1 MKDLL
6 YVGGGLAIIVFFIV
20 RQMRSDRFRERS
32 MIFPIGLG
40 IYGVAVL
47 DGATRTHSFT
57 AGSTL
62 LLGLSAISSV
72 VFGVV
77 RGRTIELF
85 ERGGEL
91 WERATW
97 ATIAGWGGL
106 LITRAGIIAIAAVAG
121 AKLAAS
127 PASIP
132 LMLAVT
138 LATQI
143 VVVGRRARETGLAIP
158 SGSARREG
166 RRMRRRHRPG

>member
-1 MKDLL
+1 VKDVL
-6 YVGGGLAIIVFFIV
+6 YVGGGLAIIAFFIL

-32 MIFPIGLG
+32 LIFPIGLG

-47 DGATRTHSFT
+47 DGATRTHSLT

-62 LLGLSAISSV
+62 LLGLSAIASV

-106 LITRAGIIAIAAVAG
+106 LVTRAGIIAIAAIAG
-121 AKLAAS
+121 ASLAAS

-132 LMLAVT
+132 LMLGVT

-143 VVVGRRARETGLAIP
+143 IVVGRRARETGLAVP
-158 SGSARREG
+158 TRSH
-166 RRMRRRHRPG
+166 RRRRGRP